1 MPPIVTDGHLDPGTA
16 SARRFPFAAA
26 IAALLVFLASAASV
40 AAFWGGARLLTPTA
54 LTADVRLD
62 PLVLPAGLALD
73 PKIVADQLRQQL
85 TAEADRDVAVRLTI
99 GADNVKKL
107 NEMIFLRLIGP
118 NTIKRLID
126 RVAPLKA
133 VLSLGQFRTTARVS
147 VANAGSVPL
156 EDVAMTLPGVL
167 LAETPDGTALE
178 VHVPQQGPAAVRIG
192 RLEPGAQFSF
202 AAWTTD
208 AADQP
213 GTAGAIRLG
222 AAGGTE
228 GIVSLYGAEGWL
240 GEELAVRPGPA
251 GWSGACRRSFACR
264 LRGTGADRRRRTE
277 RPAALRHG

>member
-16 SARRFPFAAA
+16 SARRLPFAAA

-54 LTADVRLD
+54 LTADLRLD

-107 NEMIFLRLIGP
+107 NEMIFPRLIGP

-147 VANAGSVPL
+147 VANAGECAARRRSDDAARRP
-156 EDVAMTLPGVL
+156 AGRNARRHCARGPC
-167 LAETPDGTALE
+167 AAAGTRSRPHRQAGARGTVQLCRLD
-178 VHVPQQGPAAVRIG
+178 QRRRGPARDG
-192 RLEPGAQFSF
+192 RCH
-202 AAWTTD
+202 
-208 AADQP
+208 
-213 GTAGAIRLG
+213 
-222 AAGGTE
+222 
-228 GIVSLYGAEGWL
+228 
-240 GEELAVRPGPA
+240 PA
-251 GWSGACRRSFACR
+251 
-264 LRGTGADRRRRTE
+264 RRRG
-277 RPAALRHG
+277 RH